1 MEISVNKRVEKLR
14 AYMREHQLDAF
25 IIPSTDP
32 HAGEYVPE
40 HWESRTWISG
50 FDGSAGTAVVTLT
63 QAALWTD
70 SRYFLAAEQ
79 QLKDTC
85 FILMRDK
92 LVETPTIPE
101 WLGEILPEGAI
112 VGIDGSVNTTASVAE
127 TKAQL
132 ERHHLRLNTEHDPFE
147 EVWEGRPAIPENPVH
162 IHPLKY
168 AGEPTHEKLARIRK
182 RLAEE
187 PCAGIIVNR
196 LDDIAWLTNMRG
208 TDVYQS
214 PMFVSY
220 MLITPADATLY
231 INKVKITDEIVAY
244 LKAEG
249 ISVKNYEDIVTDLQH
264 YTLPELW
271 VDPLTNYTLIHAIP
285 ATCKVIL
292 QDSPVSV
299 MKCIKTQAEIDGYH
313 NCMIRDGVAL
323 VRFQK
328 WLYAAVPK
336 GGESEYSADMVLT
349 GFRAEQDLFME
360 KSFNT
365 IAGYGPHGA
374 IVHYHTT
381 KESSIPL
388 EPKGLFMVD
397 SGGHYLDGTTDVTRT
412 YALGPLTDEERK
424 DYTLG
429 LKGTIRLSMVKFPE
443 GSSGTQLDAF
453 ARYAMWQEG
462 INYLHGTGH
471 GVGSYLSVHEGPHQ
485 FRMNYMPTPLVRD
498 MTITIEPAIYK
509 AGRHGVR
516 IENTNLLVHYKD
528 GEYGPFLEIEPLTL
542 CPIDTAPIIREMMA
556 EDEIEWLN
564 NYHKLVYDKL
574 APHLNEEERAY
585 LADVTK
591 PIQ

>member
-220 MLITPADATLY
+220 MLITPADATLPESRGHQRKELRRY
-231 INKVKITDEIVAY
+231 RNRPTA
-244 LKAEG
+244 LHSPG
-249 ISVKNYEDIVTDLQH
+249 IMGRSAHQLYPYSRHPRYVQGDSAR
-264 YTLPELW
+264 
-271 VDPLTNYTLIHAIP
+271 LTGLCHEVYQNTSRDRWIP
-285 ATCKVIL
+285 QLYDTRRCCTGSFPK
-292 QDSPVSV
+292 
-299 MKCIKTQAEIDGYH
+299 
-313 NCMIRDGVAL
+313 VAL
-323 VRFQK
+323 R
-328 WLYAAVPK
+328 
-336 GGESEYSADMVLT
+336 S
-349 GFRAEQDLFME
+349 
-360 KSFNT
+360 
-365 IAGYGPHGA
+365 
-374 IVHYHTT
+374 
-381 KESSIPL
+381 
-388 EPKGLFMVD
+388 
-397 SGGHYLDGTTDVTRT
+397 RT
-412 YALGPLTDEERK
+412 
-424 DYTLG
+424 
-429 LKGTIRLSMVKFPE
+429 
-443 GSSGTQLDAF
+443 Q
-453 ARYAMWQEG
+453 
-462 INYLHGTGH
+462 
-471 GVGSYLSVHEGPHQ
+471 
-485 FRMNYMPTPLVRD
+485 
-498 MTITIEPAIYK
+498 
-509 AGRHGVR
+509 GR
-516 IENTNLLVHYKD
+516 
-528 GEYGPFLEIEPLTL
+528 
-542 CPIDTAPIIREMMA
+542 
-556 EDEIEWLN
+556 
-564 NYHKLVYDKL
+564 
-574 APHLNEEERAY
+574 
-585 LADVTK
+585 
-591 PIQ
+591 